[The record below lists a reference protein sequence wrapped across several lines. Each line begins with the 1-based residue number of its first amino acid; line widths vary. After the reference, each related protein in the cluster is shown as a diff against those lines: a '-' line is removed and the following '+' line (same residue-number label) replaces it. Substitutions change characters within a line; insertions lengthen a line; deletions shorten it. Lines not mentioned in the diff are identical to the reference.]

1 MGTKVLF
8 TALGVCL
15 YLISF
20 SQNKDTFKETFEEA
34 EYYILYED
42 YQEALVLYMDLHN
55 KGLDNAYI
63 KHRIGECY
71 LQISGQKEKSIPF
84 LEEACNNLSDDIKEG
99 SIKETKAP
107 FRTLFYLACAYQQN
121 NELEKAIET
130 FKKFEGLVAST
141 KNYNID
147 YVYKQIQSCNAAKD
161 LISKPK
167 EVHEIN
173 IGKYIND
180 QFSNI
185 RPVISA
191 DEKSMVYMSKLKF
204 YDAIFYTVKK
214 DDDWTTPVNIT
225 PDLNS
230 EGDVYPCFLSADGKT
245 LLLYKEENFTSDI
258 YISYLRNN
266 KWSAPVKL
274 NKHINSRF
282 QETFASLSCDGK
294 TLFFVSDRKGGFGG
308 TDIYKSQFDEKTQD
322 WGVAINLGSEI
333 NTPFNEETPI
343 LCQDNKKL
351 YFSSEGHYNM
361 GGFDI
366 FYSENIEQNVWS
378 KPTNMGYPVN
388 TTEDNLFYYPVENGN
403 KAYISKYDENG
414 FGQEDIV
421 KLELNASAQR

>member
-1 MGTKVLF
+1 MGKKLLF
-8 TALGVCL
+8 AALGICL

-20 SQNKDTFKETFEEA
+20 SQNNDALKDTFEEA

-42 YQEALVLYMDLHN
+42 YPEALALFLDLHN
-55 KGLDNAYI
+55 MGLDNAYV

-107 FRTLFYLACAYQQN
+107 YRTLFYLASAYQQN

-130 FKKFEGLVAST
+130 FKKFEELIA
-141 KNYNID
+141 NNNDYNID

-167 EVHEIN
+167 EIQEIN
-173 IGKYIND
+173 IGEYIND
-180 QFSNI
+180 QFPNI

-204 YDAIFYTVKK
+204 YDAIFYTVKQNDK
-214 DDDWTTPVNIT
+214 WSAPINIT

-230 EGDVYPCFLSADGKT
+230 DGNVYPCFLSEDGKT
-245 LLLYKEENFTSDI
+245 LLLSKEENFRNDI
-258 YISYLRNN
+258 YISYLKGN

-274 NKHINSRF
+274 NKNINSRF

-294 TLFFVSDRKGGFGG
+294 TLFFVSNRKGGFGG
-308 TDIYKSQFDEKTQD
+308 TDIYKCIFDEKSKD
-322 WGVAINLGSEI
+322 WGEAINLGSEI
-333 NTPFNEETPI
+333 NTPFNEETPVM
-343 LCQDNKKL
+343 CQDNKTL

-366 FYSENIEQNVWS
+366 FYSENIEQNVWN

-388 TTEDNLFYYPVENGN
+388 TTDDNLFYYPVKDGQ
-403 KAYISKYDENG
+403 KAYISKYDKG
-414 FGQEDIV
+414 GYGQEDIV
-421 KLELNASAQR
+421 KLELNTSAQR